1 VSSPGPTAEDFSGKA
16 VQRAVLK
23 ETLQHPL
30 TILPAAVSALSLLYM
45 GLISFD
51 PGSFG
56 IGFGAALFG
65 AGVWVVNY
73 FFRGEHFAA
82 ERVRQLR
89 AQREQG
95 RAALATELRADCEA
109 AEFAAGTRAAEEL
122 TQAYE
127 NLRHL
132 LAGRAAGGDMSAVR
146 FAVLADDTYQEG
158 LQLLTAALE
167 THRALRDIDADR
179 LRNELR
185 TWTRELASLEGR
197 HGHEAAPTASHEAL
211 RTKIDGHR
219 RRLGAYDDHAAGMEK
234 VLAQCETLESALETA
249 YLQVLDLGNE
259 STQLVQGQA
268 AARLES
274 AVTAAR
280 AVEERLRAVQAAPES
295 DALYLQQGQ
304 RNTPHRT

>member
-1 VSSPGPTAEDFSGKA
+1 MTTPRPSPEDFTGKA
-16 VQRAVLK
+16 VHRAVLK

-51 PGSFG
+51 PRSFG

-65 AGVWVVNY
+65 AGAWVVNY

-89 AQREQG
+89 AQREQD
-95 RAALATELRADCEA
+95 RAAVAAALRADCEA
-109 AEFAAGTRAAEEL
+109 AEFSAGARAAQEL
-122 TQAYE
+122 TQTYE
-127 NLRHL
+127 SLCQL
-132 LAGRAAGGDMSAVR
+132 LADRAGGGDASAVR

-158 LQLLTAALE
+158 LQLLAAALD
-167 THRALRDIDADR
+167 THRALGEIDADR
-179 LRNELR
+179 LRDELR
-185 TWTRELASLEGR
+185 AWTRELAALEGR
-197 HGHEAAPTASHEAL
+197 RDRDQARDATDEAL
-211 RTKIDGHR
+211 RTKIDSHR
-219 RRLGAYDDHAAGMEK
+219 RRLAAYDDHRAGMER
-234 VLAQCETLESALETA
+234 VLAQCEALESALETA

-259 STQLVQGQA
+259 STQALQGQA

-280 AVEERLRAVQAAPES
+280 AVEERLRAAQAAPES
-295 DALYLQQGQ
+295 DALYLQHGQ
-304 RNTPHRT
+304 RNTPHRP